1 MAKDTYGFS
10 PCNCSKFF
18 CCITEEV
25 EEITISISESSISE
39 SVISSVSS
47 IAEPEPVEPT
57 EVYTLTHVY
66 ASKEQLQAKV
76 GNTTLVDSFECQSH
90 RKNPYTRNEV
100 SRSSDHIYSGSV
112 VGSLTDTPI
121 NRFKSQEDPYTR
133 NEVSRSSDQIY
144 SGSVVGSLTDTPI
157 NRFKSQ
163 EDPYTR
169 NEVSRS
175 SDQIY
180 SRTVVG
186 SLTDTPY
193 DRVKS
198 QSAVFSNENDATNFR
213 NAHST
218 LSVDAAGLS
227 KKKKK
232 KFKFPKKF
240 KFKKKNKETYSL
252 MQQEQQGDYM
262 SVSQH
267 SR

>member
-18 CCITEEV
+18 CCIPEEV
-25 EEITISISESSISE
+25 EEIPVSISESSISE

-47 IAEPEPVEPT
+47 IAEPEPEPVEPT

-76 GNTTLVDSFECQSH
+76 GNTALVDSFECQSH
-90 RKNPYTRNEV
+90 RNNPYTRNEV

-144 SGSVVGSLTDTPI
+144 S
-157 NRFKSQ
+157 
-163 EDPYTR
+163 
-169 NEVSRS
+169 
-175 SDQIY
+175 
-180 SRTVVG
+180 RTVVE

-198 QSAVFSNENDATNFR
+198 QSAVFSNENDTTNFR

-240 KFKKKNKETYSL
+240 KFKKKNKENYSL